1 VTAASEPDLASFVNG
16 LGRRLDAVDTHLVR
30 VDTRLAQVDQ
40 VAADVAALGRGLSEL
55 TAQVR
60 ALNES
65 RQTATGGTPAA
76 AGGTADGEDDPQDG
90 AEPDGADGVLQ
101 PDWLTVTDPDL
112 AGQWLADAA
121 EFASTILAHF
131 PGTTLPACWP
141 LHPAAVVDMI
151 ALNLQRGDAYGIE
164 GSSGVSEF
172 QGRWLPSAVRRLTA
186 VTASCE
192 KRFGHV
198 EDKRVYQ
205 VGDLDPYRVALWWI
219 DSRDAGSPAPSEAF
233 CLTPLP

>member
-1 VTAASEPDLASFVNG
+1 MNRHDSDLASFVDG

-40 VAADVAALGRGLSEL
+40 LSADVAAVGRGLAEL

-65 RQTATGGTPAA
+65 RHTGGANPAA
-76 AGGTADGEDDPQDG
+76 ATGEDGDSDPDDD
-90 AEPDGADGVLQ
+90 ADPDGMDGVLQ

-121 EFASTILAHF
+121 EFATAILAHF
-131 PGTTLPACWP
+131 PGTPLPACWP
-141 LHPAAVVDMI
+141 LHPAAVVDLI
-151 ALNLQRGDAYGIE
+151 ALNLQRGHAYGVE
-164 GSSGVSEF
+164 SPSEVSEF
-172 QGRWLPSAVRRLTA
+172 QARWLPGAVRRLTA

-205 VGDLDPYRVALWWI
+205 VPPLDPYRVALWWI
-219 DSRDAGSPAPSEAF
+219 DSRSSGRPTPSEAF
-233 CLTPLP
+233 SLVPLP

>member
-1 VTAASEPDLASFVNG
+1 MNRHESDLAGFVNG

-30 VDTRLAQVDQ
+30 VDARLAQVDQ
-40 VAADVAALGRGLSEL
+40 VAADVAALGRGLAEL

-65 RQTATGGTPAA
+65 RHTATPAA
-76 AGGTADGEDDPQDG
+76 AGKDDPDEEEDDGSGSDG
-90 AEPDGADGVLQ
+90 GLQ

-121 EFASTILAHF
+121 EFATTILAHF

-151 ALNLQRGDAYGIE
+151 ALNAQRGDAYGTE
-164 GSSGVSEF
+164 SAAGVSEF
-172 QGRWLPSAVRRLTA
+172 QGRWLPSAVRRLIA

-198 EDKRVYQ
+198 EDKLVYQ

-219 DSRDAGSPAPSEAF
+219 DSRDTGSPAPSEAF